1 MTLHRPPIIAN
12 RLEVVLLILTCFII
26 ATRLIWLQIG
36 DQGHSLTDEFYA
48 TSLAFSHSW
57 PSLCSAGADPEFPF
71 AAQSLGHPLDPDALT
86 SPGLALSLLSICQF
100 KRLELDAYLDFAPHL
115 ITMSAFVVAVTAR
128 ILTSSWVG
136 GVIAAGVVLSRGSI
150 LVGTHLAGTFLIL
163 QPAVALVFLLLAL
176 YARTRDATWLPILF
190 ATCVVSLAISPL
202 FGLLAWP
209 LAAMIGLRAIEH
221 ARGTNFA
228 IHRLP
233 LHVISIG
240 AALIVFPALIFVIH
254 SYLPSSTRG
263 VSTFIKQIGQFRL
276 NGNSVTLLMG
286 SAIAELEQ
294 QDLHWQCS
302 LAILGFAAIWKRFL
316 PRGSGFWA
324 LAIAIT
330 ALIALI
336 VDGALIAAAARQ
348 TNEIGV
354 RRIYNMTD
362 AVFSLEPVLIG
373 TAAGYAWFCVR
384 YLVIRLFPAYSS
396 RPRQRDSIGT
406 SNEI

>member
-12 RLEVVLLILTCFII
+12 RFEVVLLILTCFII

-36 DQGHSLTDEFYA
+36 AQDHSLTDEFYA
-48 TSLAFSHSW
+48 TFLAFSHSW
-57 PSLCSAGADPEFPF
+57 PSLCSAGADTDFPF
-71 AAQSLGHPLDPDALT
+71 AAQSLGHHLDPDALT
-86 SPGLALSLLSICQF
+86 SPGLAVSLLSLCQF
-100 KRLELDAYLDFAPHL
+100 KRLDLEAYLDFAPHL
-115 ITMSAFVVAVTAR
+115 ITMSAFFVAVTAR
-128 ILTSSWVG
+128 IMTSSWVG

-163 QPAVALVFLLLAL
+163 QPAVALMFLLLAL

-190 ATCVVSLAISPL
+190 ATCVISIVISPT

-209 LAAMIGLRAIEH
+209 LAVMIGLRAIHH
-221 ARGTNFA
+221 ARGTQFSV
-228 IHRLP
+228 HRLP
-233 LHVISIG
+233 LHIISISS
-240 AALIVFPALIFVIH
+240 ALIVFPAIILALH
-254 SYLPSSTRG
+254 HYLPSSTRG
-263 VSTFIKQIGQFRL
+263 VSTFIKQIAQFRL
-276 NGNSVTLLMG
+276 NGNSFTLLLG

-302 LAILGFAAIWKRFL
+302 LGALAIAATWKRYL
-316 PRGSGFWA
+316 PRGSGF
-324 LAIAIT
+324 LAFAITVT
-330 ALIALI
+330 ALIALV
-336 VDGALIAAAARQ
+336 VDGGLIAAAARQ

-373 TAAGYAWFCVR
+373 TAAGYIWFCVR

-396 RPRQRDSIGT
+396 RPRHRDSMET
-406 SNEI
+406 SSEM

>member
-12 RLEVVLLILTCFII
+12 RLEVVLLILMCFII

-36 DQGHSLTDEFYA
+36 DQNHTLTDEFYA
-48 TSLAFSHSW
+48 TSLAFSNAW
-57 PSLCSAGADPEFPF
+57 PSLCSAGADSDFPF
-71 AAQSLGHPLDPDALT
+71 STQSLGHPLDPDALT
-86 SPGLALSLLSICQF
+86 SPGLALSLLSMCQF
-100 KRLELDAYLDFAPHL
+100 KRLELDAYLDFAPQL
-115 ITMSAFVVAVTAR
+115 ITMSAFFVAVTTR

-176 YARTRDATWLPILF
+176 YTRTRNASWLPILF
-190 ATCVVSLAISPL
+190 ATCVISIAISPL

-209 LAAMIGLRAIEH
+209 LAVLIGLRATHH
-221 ARGTNFA
+221 ARGTQFS

-233 LHVISIG
+233 LHITSIM
-240 AALIVFPALIFVIH
+240 AALIVFPAIIVALHDF
-254 SYLPSSTRG
+254 LPSSTRG

-276 NGNSVTLLMG
+276 NGNSVTLLLG

-294 QDLHWQCS
+294 QDLHWQSS
-302 LAILGFAAIWKRFL
+302 LAVLGIAATWKRFL

-324 LAIAIT
+324 FAIT
-330 ALIALI
+330 VITLLALV
-336 VDGALIAAAARQ
+336 VDGGLIAAAARQ
-348 TNEIGV
+348 TSEMSV

-362 AVFSLEPVLIG
+362 AVFSIEPVLIG
-373 TAAGYAWFCVR
+373 SAAGYAWFCVR
-384 YLVIRLFPAYSS
+384 YLVIRFFPAYSS
-396 RPRQRDSIGT
+396 RPRQRDI
-406 SNEI
+406 IRA